1 VFSRKKPEPPPQ
13 AISQSDA
20 LFAVINMTQAMIQ
33 FLPDGTILSA
43 NENFLSTMGYRAD
56 EIVGRHHSIFV
67 LPEDLG
73 TPAYRAFWA
82 DLAGG
87 KSFTNQYVRVSKSG
101 ARVWIQATYA
111 PVFGPDGKVL
121 SVIKVATDISPRQR
135 GILAL
140 AQGLERLQDG
150 DLACRVTPSGAPD
163 IDLLIAAFNK
173 STDRIASVIAAV
185 VEAVSAV
192 EGTARGLR
200 RAADDL
206 SSRTTAQAATLEQA
220 NSAISALNVTAT
232 ASSGHARDVEHS
244 ANQVI
249 KFAEGGGKVADD
261 AITAMSRIAQSAQK
275 IAMITNVIDDLA
287 FQTNLLA
294 LNARVEAARAGD
306 SGRGFA
312 VVASEVRELAVR
324 SATAAAEIKEFVDQS
339 QSHVSDGRTLVTRA
353 GNELKQIVTGI
364 GGIYNHIRDIAHAA
378 REQSAALSEVTVGI
392 GQIDQTTQQNAAMVD
407 QSKAAV
413 LSLLE
418 QAGTLAEQVGVFRL
432 KPEGNAVA
440 NAPVIRYAAE

>member
-1 VFSRKKPEPPPQ
+1 MFSRKKPEPP
-13 AISQSDA
+13 AKVISQADA
-20 LFAVINMTQAMIQ
+20 LFAVIDMTQAMIQ
-33 FLPDGTILSA
+33 FQPDGTIIAA
-43 NENFLSTMGYRAD
+43 NDNFLTTMGYRAD

-67 LPEDLG
+67 LPGEVG

-87 KSFTNQYVRVSKSG
+87 KAFTNQFVRVSKSG
-101 ARVWIQATYA
+101 ERVWIQATYA
-111 PVFGPDGKVL
+111 PVFDPDGKVL

-140 AQGLERLQDG
+140 AHGLERLQDG
-150 DLACRVTPSGAPD
+150 DLAHRVPTSGAPD

-173 STDRIASVIAAV
+173 STARMAAVIATV
-185 VEAVSAV
+185 VEAVSEV
-192 EGTARGLR
+192 DGTARGLR

-220 NSAISALNVTAT
+220 NSAIRALNVNAT
-232 ASSGHARDVEHS
+232 ASSGHARDVELS

-261 AITAMSRIAQSAQK
+261 AITAMSLIAQSAQK

-339 QSHVSDGRTLVTRA
+339 QAHVADGRTLVTRA

-364 GGIYNHIRDIAHAA
+364 GGIYDHIRDIALAA
-378 REQSAALSEVTVGI
+378 QEQSTALSEVTVGI
-392 GQIDQTTQQNAAMVD
+392 GQIDQSTQQNAAMVE
-407 QSKAAV
+407 QSKTAV
-413 LSLLE
+413 VSLLG
-418 QAGTLAEQVGVFRL
+418 QASTLSEQVSVFRL
-432 KPEGNAVA
+432 TPEPQTAA
-440 NAPVIRYAAE
+440 NAPVIRFAAE